1 MAVAGGIESIPV
13 ADMLY
18 VVMINISLRRKLW
31 LDFLIQPNRKLE
43 ARHVEKLAGVV
54 GEEAERMIGLLNEA
68 IIRAGSGLMR
78 MIWG

>member
-1 MAVAGGIESIPV
+1 MVRLSH
-13 ADMLY
+13 
-18 VVMINISLRRKLW
+18 
-31 LDFLIQPNRKLE
+31 FNRTGNWK
-43 ARHVEKLAGVV
+43 RGTSQKLAGEV